1 MKLIL
6 LAATA
11 LIATPVIAQTSGST
25 GTGSPTTAGAQG
37 TPTDTAPADQT
48 APATDPAM
56 QQAPTAPAEPAPPS
70 DATTAAPTTASPQ
83 AMTTGDPVGGYQPT
97 QPALSGTPA
106 AGQTPQFQ
114 AAQSPA
120 QAFPAPA
127 PLASYPVCKKGQYD
141 KCRQRGGK

>member
-1 MKLIL
+1 MALPL
-6 LAATA
+6 LQAD
-11 LIATPVIAQTSGST
+11 
-25 GTGSPTTAGAQG
+25 GAN
-37 TPTDTAPADQT
+37 APAG
-48 APATDPAM
+48 
-56 QQAPTAPAEPAPPS
+56 
-70 DATTAAPTTASPQ
+70 DATTAAPTTASPS

-114 AAQSPA
+114 AAPSPS

-127 PLASYPVCKKGQYD
+127 PLASYPICKKGQYD